1 MNSDDAT
8 RIIELLTEILSELV
22 RLNNNAIDVENA
34 VEKLEKPL

>member
-22 RLNNNAIDVENA
+22 RLNNNVIDVENA